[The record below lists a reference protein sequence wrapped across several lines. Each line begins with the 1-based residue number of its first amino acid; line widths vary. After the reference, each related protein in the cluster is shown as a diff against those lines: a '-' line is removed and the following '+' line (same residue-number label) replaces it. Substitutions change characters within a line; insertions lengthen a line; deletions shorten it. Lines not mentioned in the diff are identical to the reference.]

1 MQNCCLK
8 YTILLFMMIICD
20 MDIVRHMAE
29 RKKRWRNQRIMQHFM
44 SKYSDWTEITLVTPK
59 DKVENIEFYT
69 KHFGFEI
76 IGEEDDDFGG
86 VYIFRR

>member
-1 MQNCCLK
+1 
-8 YTILLFMMIICD
+8 
-20 MDIVRHMAE
+20 
-29 RKKRWRNQRIMQHFM
+29 M

-86 VYIFRR
+86 VYIFRLEQ

>member
-1 MQNCCLK
+1 
-8 YTILLFMMIICD
+8 
-20 MDIVRHMAE
+20 
-29 RKKRWRNQRIMQHFM
+29 MQHFM

-69 KHFGFEI
+69 KRFGFEI

-86 VYIFRR
+86 VYIFRLEQ